1 MSMARFIMVVILT
14 LSASL
19 SGAMDAGHMPS
30 TDHNHAAAEIM
41 ADEQPACCQDSSE
54 RTQTCHAVPALLPAS
69 ELVSLPPSS
78 VEDIVCAS
86 GILLNGIQPSGLL
99 DPPRAV

>member
-41 ADEQPACCQDSSE
+41 ADEQPACCQDSTE

-69 ELVSLPPSS
+69 EPTSTPPFAGEG
-78 VEDIVCAS
+78 VVFAS
-86 GILLNGIQPSGLL
+86 GILLTGIQPSGLL

>member
-69 ELVSLPPSS
+69 ELASLPPSS

>member
-1 MSMARFIMVVILT
+1 MSLVRFLMVVIFA

-19 SGAMDAGHMPS
+19 SAAMEASHMRAI
-30 TDHNHAAAEIM
+30 DHDHAAAEM
-41 ADEQPACCQDSSE
+41 MVDEQPACCQDSSE

-69 ELVSLPPSS
+69 EPTSTPPIAG
-78 VEDIVCAS
+78 EDVVCAS
-86 GILLNGIQPSGLL
+86 GILLTGIQPSGPL

>member
-19 SGAMDAGHMPS
+19 SGAMDAVHMPS

-69 ELVSLPPSS
+69 ELASLPPSS

-86 GILLNGIQPSGLL
+86 GILLNGIQPSGIL
-99 DPPRAV
+99 DPPRTV

>member
-1 MSMARFIMVVILT
+1 MSLARLIMVVILA

-19 SGAMDAGHMPS
+19 SGAMDAVHMPP
-30 TDHNHAAAEIM
+30 TDHDHAAAEMM

-69 ELVSLPPSS
+69 EPTSTLPIAG
-78 VEDIVCAS
+78 EDVVCAS
-86 GILLNGIQPSGLL
+86 GILLTGIQPSGPL

>member
-1 MSMARFIMVVILT
+1 MSVARFIMVVILT

-19 SGAMDAGHMPS
+19 SGAMDAGHMPF
-30 TDHNHAAAEIM
+30 TDHDHAAAEMM

-69 ELVSLPPSS
+69 EPTSTPPNAG
-78 VEDIVCAS
+78 EDVVCAS
-86 GILLNGIQPSGLL
+86 GIQLTGIQPSGLL
-99 DPPRAV
+99 DPPRSV

>member
-69 ELVSLPPSS
+69 ELASLQPSS

>member
-69 ELVSLPPSS
+69 ELASLPPSS

-99 DPPRAV
+99 DPPSAV

>member
-1 MSMARFIMVVILT
+1 MSLIRFIMIVILT
-14 LSASL
+14 LSTSL
-19 SGAMDAGHMPS
+19 SAAMDAGHMPS
-30 TDHNHAAAEIM
+30 SDHDHAAVEMM
-41 ADEQPACCQDSSE
+41 ADEQPACCQDSTE

-69 ELVSLPPSS
+69 ELASLPPSS

-86 GILLNGIQPSGLL
+86 GLLLTGIQPSGPL

>member
-69 ELVSLPPSS
+69 ELASLPPSS
-78 VEDIVCAS
+78 VEDIVCES

>member
-1 MSMARFIMVVILT
+1 MFMARFIMVVILT

-69 ELVSLPPSS
+69 ELASLPPSS

-86 GILLNGIQPSGLL
+86 GLLLTGIQPSGPL